1 MPFGTGGY
9 YPASSAA
16 PTTPIY
22 TGPVY
27 QSQNPSTY
35 APSITMFWVNGESEA
50 YSFPVSLGQNVLMM
64 DRNSMTIYSKS
75 VDTTGAVS
83 FEIHDLVKRE
93 TASANETPDLSGYVK
108 VDDLETIVDKA
119 VNKALSK
126 RNWNRN
132 KQRETSNE

>member
-1 MPFGTGGY
+1 MPFGTNGC
-9 YPASSAA
+9 YPASG
-16 PTTPIY
+16 TTPIY

-27 QSQNPSTY
+27 QSQSPSTY
-35 APSITMFWVNGESEA
+35 SPSLTMFWVNGESEA
-50 YSFPVSLGQNVLMM
+50 YSFPVSPGQSILMM

-75 VDTTGAVS
+75 LDASGTVS

-93 TASANETPDLSGYVK
+93 PAPVPEPVDLSGYVK
-108 VDDLETIVDKA
+108 ADDLDSIIDKA

-132 KQRETSNE
+132 KQKENGNGQ